1 MATGLAGPYITLDYR
16 RSACRLPI
24 MTLPLRPIMRAS
36 SRHSISALLLG
47 IFSAACKPDAPPA
60 PPGATRVLVFSKTA
74 GYRHESIE
82 AGKAALMRLGAANNF
97 SVDTTEDASRITEDS
112 LKRYAAVIFLNSTG
126 NILDRASELDLQR
139 YIEAGGG
146 YVGIHAA
153 SDAEYDWRWYGR
165 LVGGYFISHPAIQQA
180 TLRVSDGKNGSTA
193 HLPAEWKRT
202 DEWYN
207 FKQRAPDL
215 HVLVAIDE
223 TSYKGGENGTDHPMS
238 WYHDF
243 EGGRAWYTALGHT
256 VESYSD
262 SLFLK
267 HVLGGIQYAIGDRR
281 ALNYAKATTPR
292 QLADSMFRKTSLT
305 MGTLAEPTEMAVL
318 PNRDVLIAQRAGEI
332 VLYRD
337 ADHSVKPV
345 GRLAV
350 YVKARNGSN
359 VEEGLLG
366 LTIDPDFANNHF
378 VYAFYSPADTSV
390 NRLSRFEFTG
400 DSLRMSSEKVVLEF
414 YSQREICCH
423 TGGSLAFGPGGN
435 LFISTGD
442 NSTPFDE
449 KDVKFAS
456 HGFSP
461 TDDRPGHEPYDA
473 RRSSANTNDLRGKIL
488 RIHIKPDGTYDI
500 PGGNLFPPGTPQTR
514 PEIFVMGNRN
524 PYRVSVDQKSGF
536 LYWGEVGPDAAD
548 DTLATR
554 GPRGYDEINQARS
567 AGNFGWPLFVGDNYA
582 YHQWNYSTGASGP
595 VYDAKAPKN
604 ESHNTTG
611 LRELPAAR
619 PAFIWYPYGDSHDFP
634 NVGKGGRTA
643 MAGPVYHYDMFAKH
657 RDTALPKYYDGKLF
671 IYDWIRHWVMAV
683 TLRPNGDY
691 DAMERFAPRDSL
703 SAPIDMELGP
713 DGRLYVLE
721 YGKAWFAKNPDAG
734 LSRIDYRGAR

>member
-1 MATGLAGPYITLDYR
+1 MRDSIRLAAALALVVL
-16 RSACRLPI
+16 SACK
-24 MTLPLRPIMRAS
+24 
-36 SRHSISALLLG
+36 
-47 IFSAACKPDAPPA
+47 SAAPPPPA
-60 PPGATRVLVFSKTA
+60 RVLVFSKTA

-82 AGKAALMRLGAANNF
+82 VGKKVLMAMGAANRF
-97 SVDTTEDASRITEDS
+97 TVDTTEDAARINEAS
-112 LKRYAAVIFLNSTG
+112 LKRYAAVVFLSTTG
-126 NILDRASELDLQR
+126 NILDRTQEIDLER
-139 YIEAGGG
+139 YIQAGGG

-165 LVGGYFISHPAIQQA
+165 LVGAYFSGHPDQQDA
-180 TLRVSDGKNGSTA
+180 ALHVVDAKDASTA
-193 HLPAEWKRT
+193 HLPAEWKRK

-207 FKQRAPDL
+207 FKSLAPDL
-215 HVLVAIDE
+215 HVLLTIDE
-223 TSYKGGENGTDHPMS
+223 NSYKGGTNGAMHPMA
-238 WYHDF
+238 WYHDVD
-243 EGGRAWYTALGHT
+243 GGRAWYTELGHT
-256 VESYSD
+256 VDSYSD

-267 HVLGGIQYAIGDRR
+267 HVLGGIRYAIGDRR
-281 ALNYAKATTPR
+281 ALNYAKATSAHAP
-292 QLADSMFRKTSLT
+292 ADSLFTKTALT

-318 PNRDVLIAQRAGEI
+318 PTQDVLIAQRGGEI

-337 ADHSVKPV
+337 ADHSVKPAAK
-345 GRLAV
+345 LAV
-350 YVKARNGSN
+350 YFKAKNGSN

-366 LTIDPDFANNHF
+366 LTIDPDFATNHF
-378 VYAFYSPADTSV
+378 VYVFYSPADTTV

-400 DSLRMSSEKVVLEF
+400 DSLRMASEKVVLQF

-435 LFISTGD
+435 LFISAGD

-473 RRSSANTNDLRGKIL
+473 RRTSANTNDLRGKIL
-488 RIHIKPDGTYDI
+488 RIHIKSDGTYDI
-500 PGGNLFPPGTPQTR
+500 PAGNLFPPGTPQTR
-514 PEIFVMGNRN
+514 PEIYVMGNRN
-524 PYRVSVDQKSGF
+524 PYRISVDQKSGF

-554 GPRGYDEINQARS
+554 GPRGYDEINQARA

-582 YHQWNYSTGASGP
+582 YHQWNYATGASGP
-595 VYDAKAPKN
+595 LYDAKAPKN
-604 ESHNTTG
+604 ESRNTTG
-611 LRELPAAR
+611 LRDLPPAQ

-634 NVGKGGRTA
+634 QIGKGGRTA
-643 MAGPVYHYDMFAKH
+643 MAGPVYHYDMFAKR

-671 IYDWIRHWVMAV
+671 IYDWIRHWIYAV

-691 DAMERFAPRDSL
+691 DAMEHFAPRDSL
-703 SAPIDMELGP
+703 SAPIDMEMGP

-734 LSRIDYRGAR
+734 LSRIDFKGSR

>member
-1 MATGLAGPYITLDYR
+1 MRLIRLVLIAVTLVVSQACRSDFAPAGP
-16 RSACRLPI
+16 A
-24 MTLPLRPIMRAS
+24 
-36 SRHSISALLLG
+36 
-47 IFSAACKPDAPPA
+47 
-60 PPGATRVLVFSKTA
+60 RVLVFSKTA

-82 AGKAALMRLGAANNF
+82 IGKKTLIAMGAANGF
-97 SVDTTEDASRITEDS
+97 TVDTTEDAARITEDS
-112 LKRYAAVIFLNSTG
+112 LKQYAAVVFLSTTG
-126 NILDRASELDLQR
+126 NVLDRASELDLQR

-165 LVGGYFISHPAIQQA
+165 LVGGYFTSHPEQQEA
-180 TLRVSDGKNGSTA
+180 TLHVVDATHGSTA
-193 HLPAEWKRT
+193 HLPKEWKRK

-207 FKQRAPDL
+207 FKSLAPDL
-215 HVLVAIDE
+215 HVLLTIDE
-223 TSYKGGENGTDHPMS
+223 ASYKGGTNGATHPMA
-238 WYHDF
+238 WYHDYD
-243 EGGRAWYTALGHT
+243 GGRAWYTELGHT

-262 SLFLK
+262 ALFVK
-267 HVLGGIQYAIGDRR
+267 HVLGGITYAIGERR
-281 ALNYAKATTPR
+281 PLDYAKATTARVPAES
-292 QLADSMFRKTSLT
+292 LFTKVDLT

-318 PNRDVLIAQRAGEI
+318 PTRDVLIAQRGGEI

-337 ADHSVKPV
+337 SDHSVKPV
-345 GRLAV
+345 GTLAV
-350 YVKARNGSN
+350 YSKSKNGSN

-366 LTIDPDFANNHF
+366 LTIDPDFAKNRY
-378 VYAFYSPADTSV
+378 VYVFYSPADTSV

-400 DSLRMSSEKVVLEF
+400 DSLRMASEKIVLQF

-423 TGGSLAFGPGGN
+423 TGGSLAFGPGN
-435 LFISTGD
+435 LLFISAGD

-473 RRSSANTNDLRGKIL
+473 RRTAANTNDLRGKIL
-488 RIHIKPDGTYDI
+488 RIHVKPDGTYDI
-500 PGGNLFPPGTPQTR
+500 PAGNLFAPGTPQTK

-524 PYRVSVDQKSGF
+524 PYRISVDQKSGF

-554 GPRGYDEINQARS
+554 GPRGYDEINQARA

-582 YHQWNYSTGASGP
+582 YHQWDYATGKSGP
-595 VYDAKAPKN
+595 VYDAAKPQN
-604 ESHNTTG
+604 ESRNTTG
-611 LRELPAAR
+611 VRDLPPAQ

-634 NVGKGGRTA
+634 QVGKGGRTS
-643 MAGPVYHYDMFAKH
+643 MAGPVYHADAFAGA
-657 RDTALPKYYDGKLF
+657 RETALPKYYDGKLF

-683 TLRPNGDY
+683 SLRPNGDY
-691 DAMERFAPRDSL
+691 DAMEPVMPHANF

-713 DGRLYVLE
+713 DGRLYVLQ
-721 YGKAWFAKNPDAG
+721 YGKAWFAKNADAG
-734 LSRIDYRGAR
+734 LSRIDFRGAR

>member
-1 MATGLAGPYITLDYR
+1 MRDSIRLAAALALVVL
-16 RSACRLPI
+16 SACK
-24 MTLPLRPIMRAS
+24 S
-36 SRHSISALLLG
+36 
-47 IFSAACKPDAPPA
+47 DVPP
-60 PPGATRVLVFSKTA
+60 PPTGPARVLVFSKTA

-82 AGKAALMRLGAANNF
+82 VGKKALLALGTANGF
-97 SVDTTEDASRITEDS
+97 TVDTTEDAARINEDS
-112 LKRYAAVIFLNSTG
+112 LKHYAAVVFLSSTG
-126 NILDRASELDLQR
+126 NILDRTQEIDLER
-139 YIEAGGG
+139 YIQAGGG

-165 LVGGYFISHPAIQQA
+165 LVGGYFASHPDQQEA
-180 TLRVSDGKNGSTA
+180 TLRVADTKDGSTA
-193 HLPAEWKRT
+193 HLPAEWKRK

-207 FKQRAPDL
+207 FKSLAPDL
-215 HVLVAIDE
+215 HVLLTIDE
-223 TSYKGGENGTDHPMS
+223 TSYKGGTNGATHPMAWYHAVDGGRS
-238 WYHDF
+238 WYT
-243 EGGRAWYTALGHT
+243 ELGHT

-267 HVLGGIQYAIGDRR
+267 HVLGGIRYAIGDRR
-281 ALNYAKATTPR
+281 ALNYAKATSQHAP
-292 QLADSMFRKTSLT
+292 ADSLFTKTALT

-318 PNRDVLIAQRAGEI
+318 PTKDVLIAQRGGEI
-332 VLYRD
+332 ALYRD
-337 ADHSVKPV
+337 ADHSVKPA
-345 GRLAV
+345 GKLAV
-350 YVKARNGSN
+350 YFKAKNGSN

-366 LTIDPDFANNHF
+366 LTIDPDFATNHF
-378 VYAFYSPADTSV
+378 VYVFYSPADTTV

-400 DSLRMSSEKVVLEF
+400 DSLRMASEKIVLQF

-435 LFISTGD
+435 LFISAGD

-449 KDVKFAS
+449 KGVKFAS

-473 RRSSANTNDLRGKIL
+473 RRTAANTNDLRGKIL
-488 RIHIKPDGTYDI
+488 RIHIKSDGTYDI
-500 PGGNLFPPGTPQTR
+500 PAGNLFPPGTPQTR

-524 PYRVSVDQKSGF
+524 PYRISVDQKSGF

-554 GPRGYDEINQARS
+554 GPRGYDEINQARA

-582 YHQWNYSTGASGP
+582 YHQWNYATGASGP
-595 VYDAKAPKN
+595 LYDPKAPKN
-604 ESHNTTG
+604 ESRNTTG
-611 LRELPAAR
+611 LRDLPPAQ

-634 NVGKGGRTA
+634 QVGKGGRTA
-643 MAGPVYHYDMFAKH
+643 MAGPVYHYDMFAKS

-671 IYDWIRHWVMAV
+671 IYDWIRHWIYAV

-691 DAMERFAPRDSL
+691 DAMEHFAPRDSL

-734 LSRIDYRGAR
+734 LSRIDFKGSR